1 MICFS
6 PPQNSILRALHTLD
20 GRMLARALLGEWTTT
35 DAYIR
40 S

>member
-1 MICFS
+1 MICFP

-20 GRMLARALLGEWTTT
+20 GRMPESALLGEWTTT
-35 DAYIR
+35 DADIG

>member
-1 MICFS
+1 MICFF

-20 GRMLARALLGEWTTT
+20 GRMPESALLEEWTAT